1 MQASLFLFS
10 RNPYFYLMSKHTF
23 GKSHRLKSKKQIEWL
38 FVEGNSFIEFPLR
51 VVWLCTEATESS
63 VQIAFSISKKSLP
76 KAVDRNHVKRLLRD
90 SYRRQNQALKSMVH
104 EKGKQLQMMFIFLD
118 KQLWKYHDLD
128 NKISVTLKRLQ
139 EEL

>member
-1 MQASLFLFS
+1 M
-10 RNPYFYLMSKHTF
+10 
-23 GKSHRLKSKKQIEWL
+23 
-38 FVEGNSFIEFPLR
+38 
-51 VVWLCTEATESS
+51 VWLCTEATESS

-76 KAVDRNHVKRLLRD
+76 KAVHRNHVKRLLRD